1 MSGGE
6 PFTDCLRSLLS
17 RRAAPRSR
25 RARFV
30 LFHCGRRRDG
40 DPVGL
45 DLTLFRSSLVARLT
59 LDVGRV
65 CPMRRIDLSLPLPP
79 RFVQDSLGIRTIR
92 PLPTG
97 AALAL
102 QPGLLARPCIKPRRE
117 GDELLS
123 TQSLGRHNTSVASS
137 SSVLPRELVRHP
149 AERI

>member
-6 PFTDCLRSLLS
+6 PFTDCLRSLS

-79 RFVQDSLGIRTIR
+79 SVGVVGNQNNSSSSYRHG
-92 PLPTG
+92 TG
-97 AALAL
+97 MAARVISPAMH
-102 QPGLLARPCIKPRRE
+102 QPRRE

-137 SSVLPRELVRHP
+137 SSVL
-149 AERI
+149 ANS